1 MWAGAGNCPA
11 HFYIRALHS
20 RALQRVPEPQRK
32 KPLQSIATA
41 FYDFGQKRNRIPLC
55 SRPIFRKRTNKKTNK
70 NKSDPLVARLKHITA
85 GAAGRS
91 ARRGAWGAVAAPHH
105 GSLFSRASS
114 AKVVAKQRA
123 LCNRGFQPSTRAC
136 CVPGALSFFGCDDG
150 RTSSASAQSDFK
162 SSSVPGLLR
171 RGRISNRPLFLVAFW
186 CTLVRT
192 GAQTNAEGKADIP
205 ALVARLAARPPLL
218 LRLFVV
224 LLRLLRLAT
233 SWLLLALRNRRFRA
247 YQLAYRGGA
256 YRVVCCLPACLPAAE
271 WRFAW

>member
-162 SSSVPGLLR
+162 SSWCRACCEGVGFQIAPFSLSRSGAPWCGLGHKLTR
-171 RGRISNRPLFLVAFW
+171 KAKQTFLLW
-186 CTLVRT
+186 L
-192 GAQTNAEGKADIP
+192 P
-205 ALVARLAARPPLL
+205 
-218 LRLFVV
+218 V
-224 LLRLLRLAT
+224 LLRGLLCCYVFLWFCCGCDCCCG
-233 SWLLLALRNRRFRA
+233 WL
-247 YQLAYRGGA
+247 YG
-256 YRVVCCLPACLPAAE
+256 
-271 WRFAW
+271 